1 MSIESIIISILVI
14 LVQGKLNE
22 MGVILLLRYYSIV
35 IWHYNKSFFFVLF
48 IFKFSIYYVCTS

>member
-14 LVQGKLNE
+14 LVQVKLNE
-22 MGVILLLRYYSIV
+22 MGVILLLRYYSIG
-35 IWHYNKSFFFVLF
+35 IWHYNKSNFVLF